1 VFELDVIAGG
11 IGKFDFFDDVVFV
24 WVFKHDN
31 IIGGIGKHDFF
42 NNVVF
47 V

>member
-1 VFELDVIAGG
+1 MFELDNITGG
-11 IGKFDFFDDVVFV
+11 IVEFDFFDNVVFV

-31 IIGGIGKHDFF
+31 IIGGIGEHDFF
-42 NNVVF
+42 DNVVF